1 MSLNND
7 NLQENILIVK
17 DKLNITFNKKDISS
31 ENILQVARTGME
43 IVGNFNDIKGSQKKF
58 VVISAV
64 NLIIDE
70 LPIDDDIK
78 EVIKF
83 ILNKIGP
90 PVIDDLISAFKGDFT
105 FKRSTKTFCPC
116 ISK

>member
-7 NLQENILIVK
+7 NLQENISILK
-17 DKLNITFNKKDISS
+17 EKLSNTFNKKDISS
-31 ENILQVARTGME
+31 ENILQVTRTGME
-43 IVGNFNDIKGSQKKF
+43 IVSNFNDIKGSQKKF

-64 NLIIDE
+64 NLIIDD
-70 LPIDDDIK
+70 LPVDEEIK
-78 EVIKF
+78 EVIKY

-116 ISK
+116 IK

>member
-7 NLQENILIVK
+7 NLQENISILK
-17 DKLNITFNKKDISS
+17 EKLSNTFNKKDISS
-31 ENILQVARTGME
+31 ENILQVTRAGME
-43 IVGNFNDIKGSQKKF
+43 IVSNFNDIKGSQKKF

-70 LPIDDDIK
+70 LPVDDEIK
-78 EVIKF
+78 EVIKYV
-83 ILNKIGP
+83 LNKIGP

-116 ISK
+116 IK

>member
-7 NLQENILIVK
+7 NLQENISTLK
-17 DKLNITFNKKDISS
+17 EKLSNTFNKKDISS
-31 ENILQVARTGME
+31 ENILQVTRAGME
-43 IVGNFNDIKGSQKKF
+43 IVSNFNDIKGSQKKF

-70 LPIDDDIK
+70 LPVDEEIK
-78 EVIKF
+78 EVIKYV
-83 ILNKIGP
+83 LNKIGP

-105 FKRSTKTFCPC
+105 FKKSTKTFCPC
-116 ISK
+116 IK

>member
-7 NLQENILIVK
+7 NLQENISILK
-17 DKLNITFNKKDISS
+17 EKLSNTFNKKDISS
-31 ENILQVARTGME
+31 ENILQVTRTGME
-43 IVGNFNDIKGSQKKF
+43 IVSNFNNIKGSQKKF

-70 LPIDDDIK
+70 LPVNDEIK
-78 EVIKF
+78 EVIKY

-116 ISK
+116 IK